1 MFSVFFPT
9 FRVYQ
14 DVVDENYHKRVQIGM
29 ENPIHI
35 LHKDCRSISY
45 TERHHQILIV
55 PVSRPESSLRNIL
68 RPYSQL
74 MVTRPEVDL

>member
-1 MFSVFFPT
+1 MFPMFLPA
-9 FRVYQ
+9 FRIYQ
-14 DVVDENYHKRVQIGM
+14 DVVDEHYHKRVQIGM

-35 LHKDCRSISY
+35 LHKDRRSISY
-45 TERHHQILIV
+45 TEWHHQILIV

-68 RPYSQL
+68 CPYSQL

>member
-1 MFSVFFPT
+1 MFHVFLPT

-14 DVVDENYHKRVQIGM
+14 DVVNEDYHKRVQIRM

-35 LHKDCRSISY
+35 LHKDCRCIRY
-45 TERHHQILIV
+45 TDRHHWILIV
-55 PVSRPESSLRNIL
+55 PISRPESGLRNIL

>member
-1 MFSVFFPT
+1 MFSVFLPT
-9 FRVYQ
+9 SRVYQ
-14 DVVDENYHKRVQIGM
+14 DVVNEDYHKRGQIRM

-55 PVSRPESSLRNIL
+55 PISCPESRLGNIL
-68 RPYSQL
+68 CPYPQL
-74 MVTRPEVDL
+74 MIPRPKVDL